1 VTRLEFLRRSGGR
14 TQVQLAQAARLSPGR
29 ISMFERGVVV
39 PPHRGVE
46 LQRLAIALGLP
57 PASGSTL
64 LDEVNDDGR

>member
-1 VTRLEFLRRSGGR
+1 
-14 TQVQLAQAARLSPGR
+14 
-29 ISMFERGVVV
+29 MFERGVVV